1 METREAQE
9 LIISTLYQNN
19 LVEKK
24 LAEYLNLTPQALHYS
39 LHTASN
45 MNMEFYNK
53 IKKYFRKENI
63 IIKEPAEKIMALNNY
78 TIEVNALIGHGLQ
91 LFNKILQDA
100 AGKGKM
106 DDKAKAE
113 LVMQLEGMEKDLI
126 EKIGEIKEAVNS

>member
-45 MNMEFYNK
+45 MNMEFY
-53 IKKYFRKENI
+53 
-63 IIKEPAEKIMALNNY
+63 
-78 TIEVNALIGHGLQ
+78 Q
-91 LFNKILQDA
+91 
-100 AGKGKM
+100 
-106 DDKAKAE
+106 
-113 LVMQLEGMEKDLI
+113 I
-126 EKIGEIKEAVNS
+126 EK